1 MEEAAEGSRRP
12 AGQSALPLLR
22 GGRPGGGTG
31 CPDRPGSGSG
41 GWGPWHEELGSA
53 GARAAAEAG
62 LPGTWRA
69 SPRPGR
75 GSGSAGGCEPS
86 KARPGGRLRGL
97 GPQEVG
103 PRTPGSRLV
112 LSTPVASSQGR
123 PREGRISGAAAEAP
137 GGRGGG
143 GGRLARRLGERP
155 GGPGLGPP
163 QPSPLAAGGT
173 RSGCDRRGRKL
184 SDLRGKTSKQT
195 AVRRR
200 CPPASA
206 LAPLNPPQPNPATGY
221 DLGRPLCG
229 RAQGIGNPDATTGP
243 PSLAAAASAYL
254 ASASRH
260 SDSD

>member
-103 PRTPGSRLV
+103 PRTPGLPAWCSAHRSPLLRV
-112 LSTPVASSQGR
+112 APARVASQGQQ
-123 PREGRISGAAAEAP
+123 PKLQADEEVGEGGWPGDWGRGLEAP
-137 GGRGGG
+137 GW
-143 GGRLARRLGERP
+143 
-155 GGPGLGPP
+155 
-163 QPSPLAAGGT
+163 
-173 RSGCDRRGRKL
+173 
-184 SDLRGKTSKQT
+184 
-195 AVRRR
+195 VRR
-200 CPPASA
+200 S
-206 LAPLNPPQPNPATGY
+206 LHHS
-221 DLGRPLCG
+221 RPVG
-229 RAQGIGNPDATTGP
+229 HAQAVTDEAGNFPTCCEN
-243 PSLAAAASAYL
+243 
-254 ASASRH
+254 SR
-260 SDSD
+260 